1 MTTILNG
8 KEYSL
13 KFREQ
18 LKDKVAILK
27 EKHGIVPGLAV
38 VIIGEDSASQ
48 IYVRN
53 KIKASEDVGLNSVTV
68 RLSEEISQEE
78 AENEVYKLASRQ
90 DIDGIIVQLPLP
102 KKFDSAKI
110 LSKIPTEKD
119 VDGLCAENLGKLL
132 VGEDALISCTPNGI
146 IQLLKG
152 YGIEFSGKHAVVIG
166 RSNMVGKPVSA
177 LLQKENC
184 TVTMCHSK
192 TQNIKNYTLQADIL
206 VAAIGKANYVTA
218 DMVKDGAIV
227 VDVGINRVDGKLY
240 GDVDYE
246 NVFDKASYITPV
258 PGGVGPM
265 TVTMLMFNAFT
276 ACLRNNNIDEF

>member
-1 MTTILNG
+1 MILLDG
-8 KEYSL
+8 KQFST
-13 KFREQ
+13 KFRGQ
-18 LKDKVAILK
+18 LKEKVEILK
-27 EKHGIVPGLAV
+27 EKYGKTVGLAV

-48 IYVRN
+48 IYVKN
-53 KIKASEDVGLNSVTV
+53 KIKASEEVGINSVTV
-68 RLSEEISQEE
+68 RLSESITQQQAEQEVE
-78 AENEVYKLASRQ
+78 ALAKRD

-110 LSKIPTEKD
+110 LAKIPTEKD

-146 IQLLKG
+146 IKLLKE
-152 YGIEFSGKHAVVIG
+152 YNVEFNGKHAVVIG
-166 RSNMVGKPVSA
+166 RSNMVGKPISA

-192 TQNIKNYTLQADIL
+192 TVDLKKYTLMADIL
-206 VAAIGKANYVTA
+206 VVAIGRANFVTG

-227 VDVGINRVDGKLY
+227 VDVGMNRDLGKLC
-240 GDVDYE
+240 GDVE
-246 NVFDKASYITPV
+246 FDTVKEKASYITPV

-265 TVTMLMFNAFT
+265 TVTMLMYNAFT
-276 ACLRNNNIDEF
+276 ACLRKHDIDEF

>member
-8 KEYSL
+8 KEYSS
-13 KFREQ
+13 KFREE
-18 LKDKVAILK
+18 LKQKVSILK
-27 EKHGIVPGLAV
+27 EKYGVTPGLAV

-68 RLSEEISQEE
+68 RLPETITQEE
-78 AENEVYKLASRQ
+78 AENEVLKLANRS

-132 VGEDALISCTPNGI
+132 VGEEALISCTPNGI

-152 YGIEFSGKHAVVIG
+152 YGIEFTGKHAVVIG
-166 RSNMVGKPVSA
+166 RSNMVGKPISA
-177 LLQKENC
+177 LLQKEDC

-192 TQNIKNYTLQADIL
+192 TQNIKQYTLQADIL
-206 VAAIGKANYVTA
+206 VAAIGKANYVTK

-246 NVFDKASYITPV
+246 NVFEKASYITPV

-276 ACLRNNNIDEF
+276 ACLRKNKIEEF

>member
-8 KEYSL
+8 KEYSIKFKQEL
-13 KFREQ
+13 KQKVEV
-18 LKDKVAILK
+18 LKQKYGV
-27 EKHGIVPGLAV
+27 VPGLAV

-53 KIKASEDVGLNSVTV
+53 KIKASEEVGLNSITL
-68 RLSEEISQEE
+68 RLSEDISQEE
-78 AENEVYKLASRQ
+78 AENEVYKLACRN
-90 DIDGIIVQLPLP
+90 DVDGIMVQLPLP

-132 VGEDALISCTPNGI
+132 VGEEALISCTPNGI

-152 YGIEFSGKHAVVIG
+152 YGIEFSGKHAVVLG
-166 RSNMVGKPVSA
+166 RSNMVGKPISA

-192 TQNIKNYTLQADIL
+192 TQNVKNYTLQADII
-206 VAAIGKANYVTA
+206 VAAIGKANYVTS
-218 DMVKDGAIV
+218 DMVKEGAVV

-246 NVFDKASYITPV
+246 NVYKKASYITPV

-276 ACLRNNNIDEF
+276 ACLRNHNIEEF

>member
-13 KFREQ
+13 KFREE
-18 LKDKVAILK
+18 LKQKVSILK
-27 EKHGIVPGLAV
+27 EKYGVTPGLAV

-68 RLSEEISQEE
+68 RLPETITQEE
-78 AENEVYKLASRQ
+78 AENEVLKLANRS

-110 LSKIPTEKD
+110 LSKIPTRKD

-132 VGEDALISCTPNGI
+132 VGEEALISCTPNGI

-152 YGIEFSGKHAVVIG
+152 YGIEFTGKHAVVIG
-166 RSNMVGKPVSA
+166 RSNMVGKPISA
-177 LLQKENC
+177 LLQKEDC

-192 TQNIKNYTLQADIL
+192 TQNIKQYTLQADIL
-206 VAAIGKANYVTA
+206 VAAIGRANYVTK

-227 VDVGINRVDGKLY
+227 VDVGINRVDGKLF

-246 NVFDKASYITPV
+246 NVFEKASYITPV

-276 ACLRNNNIDEF
+276 ACLRKNKIEEF

>member
-13 KFREQ
+13 KFREE
-18 LKDKVAILK
+18 LKQKVAILK
-27 EKHGIVPGLAV
+27 EKHGITPGLAV

-68 RLSEEISQEE
+68 RLSEDITQEE
-78 AENEVYKLASRQ
+78 AENEVYKLACRS

-132 VGEDALISCTPNGI
+132 VGEEALISCTPNGI

-152 YGIEFSGKHAVVIG
+152 YGIEFTGKHAVVIG
-166 RSNMVGKPVSA
+166 RSNMVGKPISA
-177 LLQKENC
+177 LLQKEDC

-192 TQNIKNYTLQADIL
+192 TQNIKQYTLQADIL
-206 VAAIGKANYVTA
+206 VAAIGKANYVTS

-246 NVFDKASYITPV
+246 NVFNKASYITPV

>member
-8 KEYSL
+8 KEYSI
-13 KFREQ
+13 KFRQE
-18 LKDKVAILK
+18 LKEKVATLK

-68 RLSEEISQEE
+68 RLSEDITQEE
-78 AENEVYKLASRQ
+78 AENEVYKLACRP

-152 YGIEFSGKHAVVIG
+152 YGIEFNGKHAVVLG
-166 RSNMVGKPVSA
+166 RSNMVGKPISA

-206 VAAIGKANYVTA
+206 VAAIGRANFVTG
-218 DMVKDGAIV
+218 DMVKEGAIV
-227 VDVGINRVDGKLY
+227 VDVGINRVDGKIY
-240 GDVDYE
+240 GDVDY
-246 NVFDKASYITPV
+246 NAVFNKASYITPV

-276 ACLRNNNIDEF
+276 ACLRNNNIE